1 MNLGF
6 LIDGSSSVGH
16 ENFQLVLDFLAG
28 IARSFDISD
37 IGAHIGQDHVT
48 VTNRL
53 TVACKLIG

>member
-37 IGAHIGQDHVT
+37 IGSHIGQDHVT
-48 VTNRL
+48 VTN
-53 TVACKLIG
+53 